1 MSISMYQTSVPIFI
15 RMLGNL
21 NQILEKAAA
30 HAEKKGFN
38 PQNLVNY
45 RLYPDMLPLSSQ
57 IQIATDT
64 VKGCVARLSDQQ
76 PPVFEDN
83 EITLAELSARVTK
96 TIDYVK
102 TFTPEQIDNTEE
114 KTIQLKLG
122 SYTPTFTGQRYLLHF
137 VLPNLYFHITTAYAI
152 LRHNGVDI
160 GKADYLG
167 VE

>member
-83 EITLAELSARVTK
+83 ETTLAELSARVTK

>member
-64 VKGCVARLSDQQ
+64 VKGCVARLSGQQ

-83 EITLAELSARVTK
+83 EATLAELSARINK

-102 TFTPEQIDNTEE
+102 TFTSEQIDGTEE

-152 LRHNGVDI
+152 LRHNGVEI